1 VAAQFGDV
9 ADGSAGGQLVVA
21 VPVPDQGRVA
31 AVVRAATSRTAA
43 YRRIALTWTG
53 MVGLAG
59 FAVAVTWLLARRQ
72 VVTLAGPLER
82 LAESTRRLGDGD
94 FTVRTEPAGIAEID
108 SVGTAMNHTADRL
121 GQLIARER
129 SFSAD
134 ASHQL
139 RTPLTGLRLKLEAAR
154 TAEGPAARAAVA
166 AAIESVDRL
175 ERTISDLL
183 ALARDKPGE
192 GDPLEVTALFTEL
205 RTEWHG
211 VLAARGRPLTV
222 SVDPDLPPTRASR
235 AAIRQ
240 IVGVLL
246 DNAAQHGTGAVALRA
261 RDAGSALALD
271 VQDDGPG
278 PVLDDEQIF
287 ARRSPEAGG
296 FGIGLALARSLA
308 EAEGG
313 RLVHG
318 DSSGST
324 FTLLLPAT
332 PVG

>member
-1 VAAQFGDV
+1 
-9 ADGSAGGQLVVA
+9 
-21 VPVPDQGRVA
+21 
-31 AVVRAATSRTAA
+31 
-43 YRRIALTWTG
+43 
-53 MVGLAG
+53 
-59 FAVAVTWLLARRQ
+59 
-72 VVTLAGPLER
+72 
-82 LAESTRRLGDGD
+82 
-94 FTVRTEPAGIAEID
+94 
-108 SVGTAMNHTADRL
+108 
-121 GQLIARER
+121 
-129 SFSAD
+129 
-134 ASHQL
+134 
-139 RTPLTGLRLKLEAAR
+139 
-154 TAEGPAARAAVA
+154 
-166 AAIESVDRL
+166 L
-175 ERTISDLL
+175 ERTIADLL

-192 GDPLEVTALFTEL
+192 GDPLDVTALFAEL

-211 VLAARGRPLTV
+211 VLAGRGRPLTV

-287 ARRSPEAGG
+287 ARRSPEADG